1 MSWTKAA
8 VASLMAIAIMGC
20 SYAEKLVYRVDINQ
34 GNYIEEKAVDSLK
47 FGMTKEQVK
56 FLLGPPML
64 VESGYP
70 NTWYF
75 VQWQQPGHQ
84 DPTQKDLVLSFDDNN
99 QLVSM
104 GGDYEPGDQFFEAVQ

>member
-1 MSWTKAA
+1 MGWTKAA
-8 VASLMAIAIMGC
+8 IAALMAIAITGC

-84 DPTQKDLVLSFDDNN
+84 APTQKDLVLSFDDNN
-99 QLVSM
+99 QLVKVD
-104 GGDYEPGDQFFEAVQ
+104 GDFTPGESFFEAVQ